1 MYFIIIQVILHH
13 ILLYFIFYIVI
24 GFEKPFF
31 LENLIK
37 YVCMYVCISARYRE
51 KREIFD
57 WIWVQVKLVV
67 VVVVNLYLNS
77 VKKSSVIL
85 IVF

>member
-1 MYFIIIQVILHH
+1 MLYYIQVILYH

-37 YVCMYVCISARYRE
+37 YVCMYVYGNTQRT
-51 KREIFD
+51 
-57 WIWVQVKLVV
+57 
-67 VVVVNLYLNS
+67 
-77 VKKSSVIL
+77 
-85 IVF
+85 